1 MTGHSKFFDEACKA
15 CLLKL
20 KDFDAKV
27 GQAILG
33 LWERDGLILLPFFNR
48 KIAFDGRDFI
58 DSAGD
63 EVLPA
68 VKLVLSRYMMTCPEK
83 PSPASGRFMTFR
95 EFPGAGP
102 LFSRF
107 VGNTSKI
114 IETSFS
120 GRLSALKRRC
130 RDLGGQI
137 LKTDSHDLKVRFD
150 ALPRIPVIFNFNDA
164 EDGMPVQAGFLF
176 QDNARAY
183 LDLETLSIISTCLT
197 GSLIRPY
204 NGGHGINSLDLLK
217 QRR

>member
-1 MTGHSKFFDEACKA
+1 MTLD
-15 CLLKL
+15 L
-20 KDFDAKV
+20 
-27 GQAILG
+27 Q
-33 LWERDGLILLPFFNR
+33 ERDGRIILPFFNR
-48 KIAFDGRDFI
+48 KLIYDGQDFI
-58 DSAGD
+58 DPAGD

-68 VKLVLSRYMMTCPEK
+68 VKLVLCRYMSGPEK
-83 PSPASGRFMTFR
+83 PAPVSGRFMTFR

-120 GRLSALKRRC
+120 GRLSALEKRC

-137 LKTDSHDLKVRFD
+137 LKTDSHDLKVRFE
-150 ALPRIPVIFNFNDA
+150 ALPRIPILFSFNDA
-164 EDGMPVQAGFLF
+164 EDGMPAQAGFLF

-197 GSLIRPY
+197 GSLIRSY
-204 NGGHGINSLDLLK
+204 NKGHETHEPESNDHGSPAPRPGNSGKYHQNFL
-217 QRR
+217 